1 MRLIN
6 ISKEVETALLSEIKN
21 RENFNKADLLYENGL
36 IEYTE
41 REIRKTFE
49 GLKNDLEDL
58 LFEWENALIDGIN
71 SDEEQKPSKII
82 SNGIEIISKGI
93 FEKE

>member
-1 MRLIN
+1 MGLSN
-6 ISKEVETALLSEIKN
+6 VVWHKLNQISHRCIV
-21 RENFNKADLLYENGL
+21 
-36 IEYTE
+36 
-41 REIRKTFE
+41 
-49 GLKNDLEDL
+49 DLEDL